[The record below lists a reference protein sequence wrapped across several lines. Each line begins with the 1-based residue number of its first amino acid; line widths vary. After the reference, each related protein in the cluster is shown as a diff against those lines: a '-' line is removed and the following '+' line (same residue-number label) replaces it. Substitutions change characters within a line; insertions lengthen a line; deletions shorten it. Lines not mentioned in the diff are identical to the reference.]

1 MRNIYGSSTP
11 LIPISYA
18 DILVN
23 LAMDKGA
30 TRQSL
35 MAGTDIQSRLLT
47 KPNVRISYDQYK
59 VLIENALRETQEP
72 RLGLFFGEKLN
83 VHSHGVL
90 GRAAQSSPNLWTA
103 LGLVL
108 RFYKTRYPL
117 LTLNFFIEGETAVIQ
132 AEEAIHLGSHYR
144 FIMETSFS
152 SLFSVSKQLTQE
164 TQILNNLSF
173 KFNAPEYAHYYQE
186 FFQAPAQFGQASNSA
201 RIPVQLLQREIDD
214 FDPSVVRAATEQCS
228 NELEPLAYQE
238 GLITRVR
245 QIMLHTPG
253 YFPKLDEVAR
263 QLHTSSRTLRRR
275 LQAAGISYQKILDD
289 IRKEKAL
296 HYLMTGDQSI
306 EEISVL
312 LDYKDPSNFS
322 RAFKKWTGR
331 TPGSYRRVY
340 STQFYN

>member
-117 LTLNFFIEGETAVIQ
+117 LTLNT
-132 AEEAIHLGSHYR
+132 L
-144 FIMETSFS
+144 
-152 SLFSVSKQLTQE
+152 KQ
-164 TQILNNLSF
+164 
-173 KFNAPEYAHYYQE
+173 
-186 FFQAPAQFGQASNSA
+186 
-201 RIPVQLLQREIDD
+201 
-214 FDPSVVRAATEQCS
+214 
-228 NELEPLAYQE
+228 PL
-238 GLITRVR
+238 V
-245 QIMLHTPG
+245 
-253 YFPKLDEVAR
+253 
-263 QLHTSSRTLRRR
+263 
-275 LQAAGISYQKILDD
+275 
-289 IRKEKAL
+289 
-296 HYLMTGDQSI
+296 
-306 EEISVL
+306 
-312 LDYKDPSNFS
+312 
-322 RAFKKWTGR
+322 
-331 TPGSYRRVY
+331 
-340 STQFYN
+340 